1 MRSRGRKG
9 CPMLCCAAL
18 IFVMG
23 LVREAWFRLP
33 GTTRPEEPGF
43 APRAYRPAPGEPQP
57 RTIAPTSPAIRTPN
71 SRPRVPRTSGRAPR
85 LRLVSMG
92 FAVGSAIYILS
103 LQLLFALDAAQR
115 LTDGTIGWGTR
126 TVVFVMIAVAA
137 AWIGRH
143 WKSAHAG
150 DLIVSAL
157 AGSGIA
163 WWILSYVD
171 MHMLML
177 IDIAHGSLAWD
188 LVFHG
193 VGVVLTGAA
202 LIWSASSTPAR
213 RSQPAPPEGSPRGVS
228 RDQLV

>member
-1 MRSRGRKG
+1 MTRNRGRKG

-23 LVREAWFRLP
+23 LFREAWFRLP

-43 APRAYRPAPGEPQP
+43 APRAYRPAPGEPRP
-57 RTIAPTSPAIRTPN
+57 RTSVPTSPATTPPT
-71 SRPRVPRTSGRAPR
+71 RPRVPRTSGRAPR
-85 LRLVSMG
+85 LRLVATG
-92 FAVGSAIYILS
+92 FAVGSVIYLLS

-115 LTDGTIGWGTR
+115 LPDGTIGWGTR
-126 TVVFVMIAVAA
+126 TVVFLLIAVAA

-143 WKSAHAG
+143 WKGARSG
-150 DLIVSAL
+150 DLLVSAL

-171 MHMLML
+171 MHMLRL

-193 VGVVLTGAA
+193 VGIALTGAA
-202 LIWSASSTPAR
+202 LILSYSPEPAR
-213 RSQPAPPEGSPRGVS
+213 RSQHAPLEGSLRGV
-228 RDQLV
+228 